1 MPQVLLLTASPFLC
15 HQDRVNG
22 YSWAVFVAILG
33 SQSYCQMDWTSVTAV
48 LRLDSTSILTY
59 TSGGGGGSGGRIHR
73 NRSSLAI
80 DRRARGGFLFFCFL
94 LPVWGFPLSVFPR
107 LTLYSEYTW
116 ARERS
121 FSNGSLK
128 VFPESH
134 AATLYVDSHPRYG

>member
-48 LRLDSTSILTY
+48 LRLDSTSILAY
-59 TSGGGGGSGGRIHR
+59 TSGGGGGRIHR
-73 NRSSLAI
+73 NHSWQSI
-80 DRRARGGFLFFCFL
+80 G
-94 LPVWGFPLSVFPR
+94 
-107 LTLYSEYTW
+107 E
-116 ARERS
+116 RE
-121 FSNGSLK
+121 

-134 AATLYVDSHPRYG
+134 AATLYVDSHRRYGRLLATSHVPPGFPGWVLILLQP